1 VAAAVQHSGA
11 SGLYTFLI
19 FIYFPFIKLLKI
31 RIEILRGPGL
41 TCCYQNFPE
50 FRPND
55 GHPVPDDNSGFL
67 CRLRSPDRRAGAALT
82 PPVPIG
88 TDIPPRS

>member
-1 VAAAVQHSGA
+1 MQGSHTH
-11 SGLYTFLI
+11 GLYTSLI
-19 FIYFPFIKLLKI
+19 SIYFLFIKPAKI
-31 RIEILRGPGL
+31 SIEILCGSGL
-41 TCCYQNFPE
+41 TCHHLNFPE

-67 CRLRSPDRRAGAALT
+67 CRLRPADRRAGAALT

-88 TDIPPRS
+88 TDIPPRF